1 MCLLL
6 FILEVLGVL
15 LRCHWQP
22 LLRWLQILFFFFL
35 SPHQFTLFSLIGYF
49 IYLIF
54 KLYSLSR
61 FTLFKYPMPSHL
73 SCFYEGVPTPA
84 THSCLTTIVFFY
96 IGASSLP
103 VWRDSPPT
111 DARWRHFS
119 FFSSSPN
126 SSIGIPVLSLMVDC
140 EHPHLYW
147 SGSGRACQETA
158 VSLYLLS
165 ASSSW
170 HLQ

>member
-1 MCLLL
+1 MILCILL
-6 FILEVLGVL
+6 FVSIWLTSALSLSISCHLFLFNVFASFHPRGF
-15 LRCHWQP
+15 RCALKVP
-22 LLRWLQILFFFFL
+22 LTTLIKMTPNSVFFFL

-96 IGASSLP
+96 IGASSLHSMKGLP
-103 VWRDSPPT
+103 S
-111 DARWRHFS
+111 H
-119 FFSSSPN
+119 
-126 SSIGIPVLSLMVDC
+126 
-140 EHPHLYW
+140 
-147 SGSGRACQETA
+147 
-158 VSLYLLS
+158 
-165 ASSSW
+165 
-170 HLQ
+170 